1 MTYCFISV
9 VIINIIII
17 VLNIKK
23 DNKKNIYLVI
33 AFDIALALAILS
45 YMWIPSEE
53 YDLYRY
59 YSWMDNMQNLKGS
72 KLINYLY
79 TSRGE
84 PLTMTY
90 FYIISKTNNY
100 SLLQFFPTL
109 IVYFIIFYM
118 IIDYVTEK
126 KYNRTMILI
135 MCLLF
140 VSLYKFI
147 LLPSGIRSTF
157 GLTLF
162 SLGLYLEYIKRNKK
176 WYIKLLYIL
185 SLTIHNGTI
194 ILLLIRILLSFI
206 HKLDIKK
213 VIGLCAIYLII
224 IILLCFH
231 KKLLK

>member
-109 IVYFIIFYM
+109 IVYFIIFY
-118 IIDYVTEK
+118 IIY
-126 KYNRTMILI
+126 
-135 MCLLF
+135 
-140 VSLYKFI
+140 YKI
-147 LLPSGIRSTF
+147 
-157 GLTLF
+157 
-162 SLGLYLEYIKRNKK
+162 
-176 WYIKLLYIL
+176 
-185 SLTIHNGTI
+185 TI
-194 ILLLIRILLSFI
+194 IF
-206 HKLDIKK
+206 
-213 VIGLCAIYLII
+213 
-224 IILLCFH
+224 
-231 KKLLK
+231 